1 MLRYSMSLAAFSL
14 FACFL
19 HAEDLNTMLSYVPKE
34 ANVVMAIDMKKMLN
48 TPVAVKVGWKK
59 KAEETLLGLLPF
71 PDSAENV
78 VVAEQLL
85 PGTLQN
91 KWELVLIS
99 TDKQFSFFNIARA
112 EKAEIETIGQ
122 TPVVFTKRNTVIIQL
137 SSTLLGVFS
146 PAHRQDVARWLR
158 NHNSTIKINP
168 KLAHV
173 QDLLKSGNQF
183 ALIFDFEDTLE
194 MNKVKPF
201 VAQQKEVHD
210 KKLNVDALSTVFSS
224 MSSVAFTLQVSDTIQ
239 GRMRTMFNKELEG
252 NAELMSSMVLQAF
265 EAIGADMEEYRK
277 GKLVAEPK
285 AVELQAALTVKGFR
299 STLWMIQPHSLAPD
313 MARKAG
319 ENDNTAAIEAQKV
332 FRNIQ
337 NIANVAHTQAEKSNN
352 IARAMVIYDN
362 AATRLDKL
370 PVNHVDPE
378 IQQFAADVS
387 RALREMASMLHSGVL
402 EVQALESK
410 IRTNVDVQYVPMTGF
425 GANPW
430 GFRFWNPMLP
440 QQPVYNVQTNQPDII
455 AAQQEAITKAVRNR
469 NEVWRQMIDK
479 SATLKKNLSAKYN
492 LAF

>member
-1 MLRYSMSLAAFSL
+1 MLRNTISLVVFTL
-14 FACFL
+14 FAGL
-19 HAEDLNTMLSYVPKE
+19 MHAEDLNTMLSYVPKE
-34 ANVVMAIDMKKMLN
+34 ANVVMAINLKKMMDS
-48 TPVAVKVGWKK
+48 PVAVKEGWKK

-71 PDSAENV
+71 PDAAETV

-99 TDKQFSFFNIARA
+99 TDRAFSFLDIARA
-112 EKAEIETIGQ
+112 EKAEIESIGQ
-122 TPVVFTKRNTVIIQL
+122 TPVIFTKRNTVIIQL
-137 SSTLLGVFS
+137 SSTLMGVFS

-158 NHNSTIKINP
+158 NHNNSMKLSP
-168 KLAHV
+168 KLAKV
-173 QDLLKSGNQF
+173 MDYINAGNQF

-194 MNKVKPF
+194 MSKVRPF
-201 VAQQKEVHD
+201 VAQQKEVQE
-210 KKLNVDALSTVFSS
+210 KKLNVDTVSSIFSS
-224 MSSVAFTLQVSDTIQ
+224 MSTVAFTLKVSDAIQ
-239 GRMRTMFNKELEG
+239 GKMRTEFSKELNG
-252 NAELMSSMVLQAF
+252 NAELLASLVLQAF

-277 GKLVAEPK
+277 GKLVAESN
-285 AVELQAALTVKGFR
+285 ALELQTPLTIKGFR

-313 MARKAG
+313 MSRQ
-319 ENDNTAAIEAQKV
+319 AAEAKDAAATEAQKV
-332 FRNIQ
+332 FRYIQ

-370 PVNHVDPE
+370 PVNHVDQE

-402 EVQALESK
+402 EVQTLESK
-410 IRTNVDVQYVPMTGF
+410 IRTNVNVEYVPMTGF

-440 QQPVYNVQTNQPDII
+440 PQPVYNVQTNQPDVV
-455 AAQQEAITKAVRNR
+455 AAQQEAIAKSVRNR
-469 NEVWRQMIDK
+469 NEVWRNLIDK
-479 SATLKKNLSAKYN
+479 SATLKKNLSTKYN
-492 LAF
+492 LPF